1 MSQNNNDISQLN
13 REEDNNIDR
22 IIDILQK
29 EIKNLKIKLEQ
40 EREEH
45 RTIYKKIK
53 DENNMLKNELG
64 I

>member
-13 REEDNNIDR
+13 NHDDNNIDR
-22 IIDILQK
+22 IIEILQK
-29 EIKNLKIKLEQ
+29 EIKNLKTKLEQ

-53 DENNMLKNELG
+53 DENDMLKKDLG